1 MAPQSDEQG
10 DILRVATEN
19 VAAADER
26 FRSVHVGASIDDII
40 EDFRVIGPLVDLD
53 DAGLRAYAEAVTA
66 GAAVH
71 APRRRARFHGRVGTS
86 PGGPRRTAQ

>member
-1 MAPQSDEQG
+1 MAPQSDDQG

-40 EDFRVIGPLVDLD
+40 DDFRVIGPLVDLD
-53 DAGLRAYAEAVTA
+53 DAGMRAYAEAVTA
-66 GAAVH
+66 GRPFTLPVVTRDL
-71 APRRRARFHGRVGTS
+71 P
-86 PGGPRRTAQ
+86 QE